1 MDSTSDEESFVAVAD
16 FVATLMN
23 EGQAKTALAE
33 NTGSK
38 FLEECTA
45 LLAESRFDQYLSKML
60 LQLDL
65 MFSKS
70 SDKGTSAL
78 LGAEADSKQAA
89 HLNTKWSFI
98 ADAECVANV
107 LVHCIQR
114 VPAEKVAP
122 AVQAFAAALV
132 AKVCPLVWLQMV
144 VQAVVGRSAWLQLI
158 AIIIICVTW
167 YSPCSWLCRRCRLDP
182 AWLQVDERAEERLGA
197 LLNLYGA
204 LQAHHTEQRKVLL
217 AAADYARR
225 GPRLA
230 AMLVP
235 AVRGKSNDW
244 VAQWGLDEAQTR
256 ELLIALATL
265 VKEYQRLVTAALGL
279 CPAGDTAAITQ
290 LRVMA
295 IAAITDFVRNTTLFQ
310 ADFAASPA
318 VQALANEPATQQ
330 VHALFTSML
339 SGDLASFRAA
349 ATTAALEAAGTN
361 ADAAL
366 SKARMLALL
375 ALCGKSSQA
384 EVSYA
389 EVEKALDVPP
399 EAVEFWIVKAI
410 GAKLLEAKIDQVH
423 GVIAVSRCT
432 QRTFGK
438 PEWGML
444 RTQLDSWIAALKGVQ
459 STIAAHTGNG
469 AAATAALETGM
480 STLTTTVR

>member
-1 MDSTSDEESFVAVAD
+1 MTIYLMDSTSDEESFVAVAD

-70 SDKGTSAL
+70 SDK
-78 LGAEADSKQAA
+78 
-89 HLNTKWSFI
+89 
-98 ADAECVANV
+98 DAECVANV

-132 AKVCPLVWLQMV
+132 AK
-144 VQAVVGRSAWLQLI
+144 
-158 AIIIICVTW
+158 
-167 YSPCSWLCRRCRLDP
+167 
-182 AWLQVDERAEERLGA
+182 VDERAEERLGA

-265 VKEYQRLVTAALGL
+265 VKIGTDRASVKEYQRLVTAALGL

-290 LRVMA
+290 LRGMA
-295 IAAITDFVRNTTLFQ
+295 IAAITDFVRNTTLFQVLRFTREGQPRTGQGQ

-438 PEWGML
+438 PEWSML
-444 RTQLDSWIAALKGVQ
+444 HTQLDSWIAALKGVQ

>member
-1 MDSTSDEESFVAVAD
+1 MTIYLMDSTSDEESFVAVAD

-70 SDKGTSAL
+70 SDK
-78 LGAEADSKQAA
+78 
-89 HLNTKWSFI
+89 
-98 ADAECVANV
+98 DAECVANV

-132 AKVCPLVWLQMV
+132 AK
-144 VQAVVGRSAWLQLI
+144 
-158 AIIIICVTW
+158 
-167 YSPCSWLCRRCRLDP
+167 
-182 AWLQVDERAEERLGA
+182 VDERAEERLGA

-265 VKEYQRLVTAALGL
+265 VKIGTDRASVKEYQRLVTAALGL
-279 CPAGDTAAITQ
+279 CPAGDTTAITQ
-290 LRVMA
+290 LRGMA

-438 PEWGML
+438 PEWSML
-444 RTQLDSWIAALKGVQ
+444 RTQLDGWIAALKGVQ

>member
-1 MDSTSDEESFVAVAD
+1 MTIYLMDSTSDEESFVAVAD

-70 SDKGTSAL
+70 SDK
-78 LGAEADSKQAA
+78 
-89 HLNTKWSFI
+89 
-98 ADAECVANV
+98 DAECVANV

-132 AKVCPLVWLQMV
+132 AK
-144 VQAVVGRSAWLQLI
+144 
-158 AIIIICVTW
+158 
-167 YSPCSWLCRRCRLDP
+167 
-182 AWLQVDERAEERLGA
+182 VDERAEERLGA

-265 VKEYQRLVTAALGL
+265 VKIGTDRASVKEYQRLVTAALGL

-290 LRVMA
+290 LRGMA

-438 PEWGML
+438 PEWSML
-444 RTQLDSWIAALKGVQ
+444 HTQLDSWIAALKGVQ